1 MARRRWNARQARPS
15 LLGHGRH
22 HRVGSGRNGSAEAG
36 RGGGRTPGPRLAEAC
51 RASPARPQIPP
62 VVSPGVALIRPR
74 PAIWRRHTGR
84 MNRALL
90 LKTFVVAALAL
101 LLMVPVVMIQSLVAE
116 RQARAN
122 EAIAGIAE
130 GWGKR
135 QTVAG
140 PYIALPYERRW
151 TEVKRDTVDGKARET
166 RTERMEWQVL
176 RLPAAALDWTVDA
189 DIGEKARGIYRARL
203 YTARLAATG
212 SIAIPGRGG
221 LEDGTSR
228 YKWGTPRLVLG
239 VSDALGIRAAPDL
252 AVSNRKYPF
261 SPGTADPNLS
271 GGLHA
276 PLDGLD
282 LSRAQTLTFS
292 LSLELGGSEAFALA
306 PLGADTT
313 VAMRADWPHP
323 SFQGRYLPARH
334 EIDAS
339 GFRASW
345 KVSRFAASGAEGAN
359 CAFPCSRL
367 SQAIAVSFI
376 EPVGLYQ
383 SLERASKYGFLFL
396 GLTFAAFML
405 VELLRRLA
413 IHPIQYTLVGL
424 ALAMFFLLL
433 VALSEHIAFAAAY
446 AVATAACVGVI
457 TIYLVR
463 VLESAML
470 GLAFGAALAGLYGM
484 LFALLKA
491 EDYALLGGSVLLFA
505 LLAAVMVGTRHVGWY
520 GLRQAGGA

>member
-1 MARRRWNARQARPS
+1 M
-15 LLGHGRH
+15 
-22 HRVGSGRNGSAEAG
+22 
-36 RGGGRTPGPRLAEAC
+36 
-51 RASPARPQIPP
+51 PP
-62 VVSPGVALIRPR
+62 
-74 PAIWRRHTGR
+74 RHTGR

-90 LKTFVVAALAL
+90 LKTLVVTALAL
-101 LLMVPVVMIQSLVAE
+101 VLMVPVGMIQNLVAE

-140 PYIALPYERRW
+140 PYIAMPYERRW
-151 TEVKRDTVDGKARET
+151 TEVKRDTVDGKVRET
-166 RTERMEWQVL
+166 RTERVEWQLL
-176 RLPAAALDWTVDA
+176 RLPAAALDWTADA
-189 DIGEKARGIYRARL
+189 DIGEKARGIYKARL

-212 SIAIPGRGG
+212 SIPVPGRGG

-252 AVSNRKYPF
+252 AVNNKKYPF
-261 SPGTADPNLS
+261 SPGTADANLP

-334 EIDAS
+334 DIDAS
-339 GFRASW
+339 GF
-345 KVSRFAASGAEGAN
+345 
-359 CAFPCSRL
+359 PCSRL
-367 SQAIAVSFI
+367 NQAIAVSFI

-383 SLERASKYGFLFL
+383 SLERASKYGFFFL
-396 GLTFAAFML
+396 GLTFAVFML
-405 VELLRRLA
+405 LELLRRLA

-463 VLESAML
+463 VLGSAAL
-470 GLAFGAALAGLYGM
+470 GSAFGAALAGLYGM
-484 LFALLKA
+484 LYALLKA
-491 EDYALLGGSVLLFA
+491 EDYALLGGTLLLFT
-505 LLAAVMVGTRHVGWY
+505 LLAAVMIGTRRLDWY
-520 GLRQAGGA
+520 RLTASESPSPG